1 MDNDWITY
9 QIPCIKNLEEKA
21 CCPLPMSV
29 LDYFYMPESFDP
41 IEFLELSA
49 LSDAQK
55 EHLRPELYKDMA
67 QFLLEQFIATLSDEQ
82 LQEVEHLLPNI
93 KNYDDVIELIRKYNR
108 NFESLKIMYLK
119 KYKKE
124 FRLQKFTAILGT

>member
-1 MDNDWITY
+1 
-9 QIPCIKNLEEKA
+9 
-21 CCPLPMSV
+21 MSV